1 MKPESLLLT
10 LADAAYHSLK
20 VCFTAGDRRR
30 AGNRRMGHL
39 LPSVS
44 PSPSQHMILSWTM
57 LADVC
62 CVEQARDVSKCQ
74 SCTNRLFLLGLDVAI
89 GCANYILV
97 NRPTW

>member
-10 LADAAYHSLK
+10 SGDAAYYSLK
-20 VCFTAGDRRR
+20 VYFTTGARRG
-30 AGNRRMGHL
+30 AGNRANPH
-39 LPSVS
+39 S
-44 PSPSQHMILSWTM
+44 PSKHMILSWTM

-74 SCTNRLFLLGLDVAI
+74 SCTNRLFSLGLDV
-89 GCANYILV
+89 GCADCILV